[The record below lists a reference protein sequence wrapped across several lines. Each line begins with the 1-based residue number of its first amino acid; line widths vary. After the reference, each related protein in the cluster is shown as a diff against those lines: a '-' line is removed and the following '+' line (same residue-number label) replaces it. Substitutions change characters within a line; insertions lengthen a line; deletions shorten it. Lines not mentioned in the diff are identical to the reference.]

1 LRRYIEPEEFTA
13 LKPLEAYKVH
23 ETPAYLKGGT
33 HKGASQHLRA
43 FGVGQL
49 VSVTLSAKTCI
60 DIKARRC
67 GMEAQRCG
75 DVCMRVDVCWLGLCG
90 CNDVLTL
97 FCSSARACR

>member
-1 LRRYIEPEEFTA
+1 VEPEEFTA

-49 VSVTLSAKTCI
+49 VSVTLSGKTCI
-60 DIKARRC
+60 DIKAR
-67 GMEAQRCG
+67 ASLQRVYG
-75 DVCMRVDVCWLGLCG
+75 
-90 CNDVLTL
+90 
-97 FCSSARACR
+97 ARRAALE